1 MGGCRC
7 NHLGVT
13 ATPIPG
19 TPCWVDLGTS
29 DLEDAQRFYSGL
41 FGWQADVSGDEYGG
55 YTTFHVNGLAV
66 AGAGPLYGD
75 GQPTAW
81 STYIATA
88 DSDTIA
94 ARVGAAGGKILV
106 PPFDVGDQGR
116 MAAFLDQAG
125 APFSVW
131 QPGTMAGAQLFD
143 MPGSLTWNELVTRD
157 VEGSVA
163 FYGAV
168 FGWQARQRTVA
179 GSPYIA
185 FEHRGEIVA
194 GMQPM
199 LGQDWPDDLSPHW
212 MLYFAV
218 SDCDRVAENAY
229 ALGGRVLSTPV
240 TAAMGRYAV
249 IEDPEGGIFSILA
262 SNR

>member
-1 MGGCRC
+1 M
-7 NHLGVT
+7 T
-13 ATPIPG
+13 ASPIPG
-19 TPCWVDLGTS
+19 TPCWVDLGTA
-29 DLEDAQRFYSGL
+29 DLEDARRFYSAL
-41 FGWQADVSGDEYGG
+41 FGWQADVSGDEFGG

-66 AGAGPLYGD
+66 AGAGPLYGE

-94 ARVGAAGGKILV
+94 ARVDAAGGKILV
-106 PPFDVGDQGR
+106 APFDVGEEGR
-116 MAAFLDQAG
+116 MAAFLDPAG

-143 MPGSLTWNELVTRD
+143 MPGALTWNELVTRD

-168 FGWQARQRTVA
+168 FGWQARPTTVS
-179 GSPYIA
+179 GSPYVALEHHGRTIA
-185 FEHRGEIVA
+185 GL
-194 GMQPM
+194 QPM
-199 LGQDWPDDLSPHW
+199 GRDWPDDLSPHW

-229 ALGGRVLSTPV
+229 ALGGRVLSNPATV
-240 TAAMGRYAV
+240 AMGRYAV